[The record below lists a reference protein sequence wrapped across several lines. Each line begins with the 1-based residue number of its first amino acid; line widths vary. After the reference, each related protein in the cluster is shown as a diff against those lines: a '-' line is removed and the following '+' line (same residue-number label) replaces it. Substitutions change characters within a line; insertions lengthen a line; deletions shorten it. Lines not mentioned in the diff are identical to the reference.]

1 MNGGIRTEESL
12 CPSALSLLSLVEPLH
27 RVSFLIYKTL
37 LSFMKNKIYCKEDFP
52 MTLKH
57 ERTFKNRL
65 SCSRHLNQAVLKDS
79 PKLSKHNPQI

>member
-1 MNGGIRTEESL
+1 
-12 CPSALSLLSLVEPLH
+12 
-27 RVSFLIYKTL
+27 
-37 LSFMKNKIYCKEDFP
+37 

-79 PKLSKHNPQI
+79 PKLSKHNPQILFLLVTIRLETPNRDILQIHEGQSIIKLGLLWFLLNFN